1 MTEEPFGP
9 LSTILTLKIFEDVVK
24 KANNNWLRITL
35 IEGKNNQ
42 IRKMFDRLGFPVV
55 KLRRTQ
61 IGFLKDNRLKPGEY
75 RLLSKREI
83 DRFKSLSRE
92 FSKTA

>member
-1 MTEEPFGP
+1 MYPGISGRTQGERKLIKPA
-9 LSTILTLKIFEDVVK
+9 K

>member
-1 MTEEPFGP
+1 
-9 LSTILTLKIFEDVVK
+9 
-24 KANNNWLRITL
+24 
-35 IEGKNNQ
+35 
-42 IRKMFDRLGFPVV
+42 MFDRLGFPVV